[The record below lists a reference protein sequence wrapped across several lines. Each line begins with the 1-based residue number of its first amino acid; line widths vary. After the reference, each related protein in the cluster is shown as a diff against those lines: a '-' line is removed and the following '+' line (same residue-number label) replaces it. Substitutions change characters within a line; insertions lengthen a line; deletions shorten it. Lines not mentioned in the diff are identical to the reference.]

1 MATLAGTTVQ
11 KVDQPYIT
19 TTLTRAAEKPSGNN
33 DIIGK
38 GAVPNSLLGDTL
50 NSKTPKKVFAVSIKT
65 AHQYEVGD
73 SVDCE
78 ITITNITDE
87 DYHLLSR
94 ETPLEGLRSDIF
106 TVYKSRKLI
115 PYDGIMVKRGAP
127 TVRDFTLIKAKSEW
141 KGTVDISTAYC
152 FTSAGTYT
160 MHLSIDA
167 IFRKESLPESTQTVI
182 SNTTTFQL
190 TGSERSLAKRLPDR
204 KKEPHA
210 PRASSEVPI
219 PPILAGD
226 FRNAEDERKTKDAY
240 NRAYTAIGG
249 SITSAQSDRDLY
261 EEWFGNRIS
270 TCFRRNN
277 TRIVSCNY
285 EKMRRKME
293 TEEITLHSEPGT
305 PAYYAYVNPRDLSTI
320 HLCGRFFT
328 DPESGTDTVISGTDS
343 MMGTIVHEVSH
354 LAAGTIDEKDRN
366 GKNGCKNEV
375 YGQARCRILAAE
387 NSIKARNNGDNYEY
401 FAEAQ

>member
-1 MATLAGTTVQ
+1 MATLSETAFQ
-11 KVDQPYIT
+11 QVDEPSIT
-19 TTLTRAAEKPSGNN
+19 TTLTPAADKPSGY
-33 DIIGK
+33 
-38 GAVPNSLLGDTL
+38 SLLED
-50 NSKTPKKVFAVSIKT
+50 TPKEKVFAVSIQT
-65 AHQYEVGD
+65 AHQYKVGD

-210 PRASSEVPI
+210 PRASSGVPI
-219 PPILAGD
+219 PPILAGN
-226 FRNAEDERKTKDAY
+226 FRSDKDRRKTRDAY
-240 NRAYTAIGG
+240 NRAHTAIGG
-249 SITSAQSDRDLY
+249 SITSAQSDSDPY

-270 TCFRRNN
+270 TYFCRNN

-293 TEEITLHSEPGT
+293 TEEVTLHGEPGE
-305 PAYYAYVNPRDLSTI
+305 PDYAYVCPKRDPSII

-328 DPESGTDTVISGTDS
+328 DPESGTDTVVSGTDS
-343 MMGTIVHEVSH
+343 MMGTIVHEMSH
-354 LAAGTIDEKDRN
+354 LAAGTSDEEDNN
-366 GKNGCKNEV
+366 GTDPKIESKV
-375 YGQARCRILAAE
+375 YGQARCRRLATE
-387 NSIKARNNGDNYEY
+387 NSKKARNNADNYEY